1 MHMKLSNFLVF
12 YQLYPM
18 EGKYTQ
24 VLLENVGEWHV
35 ASDVTIHA
43 LHDLNLICV
52 GYETLTGILSSM
64 VIELSLTHS
73 R

>member
-1 MHMKLSNFLVF
+1 
-12 YQLYPM
+12 M

-73 R
+73 C